1 MIQVD
6 IFFTD
11 ETLPDRRYCITSI
24 PVNYQFLTTKYR
36 SEICCKPENF
46 KIIKVKMQEQI
57 LLKFAEIYRG
67 YKPEF
72 DLEFNIGEYDWK
84 F

>member
-11 ETLPDRRYCITSI
+11 ETLPDRRHCITSI
-24 PVNYQFLTTKYR
+24 PINRQLLTSKYGA
-36 SEICCKPENF
+36 EICCKLENF
-46 KIIKVKMQEQI
+46 KIIKVETQEQI
-57 LLKFAEIYRG
+57 LLKFAEIYKE

-72 DLEFNIGEYDWK
+72 DLGFNTEGYN
-84 F
+84 